1 MSSSKKD
8 IINILNLWKNNF
20 VNPSNWDEFKNKVN
34 ESVFRVLGRNN
45 SFTKYKKKQ
54 RSNAPKFN
62 DWISEIE
69 GGNKIKLIHI
79 YYWNLLDEIEK
90 KGKLVLNL
98 TKHQNI
104 IVTNKLYTKNTL
116 NKLTEKNKEMD
127 RQNSVNS
134 RMSQYYSGQIESSE
148 GINKFIKYIFFI
160 LLSIIIIVFIAKKQ
174 YKNKKI
180 SFYIIFLYLVT
191 YCFEPIM
198 FYIRLNT
205 EHFGEFFVNYFILYF
220 LFILIGLFLG
230 FKNFIFE
237 SDKNM
242 KLYFHALSATIVIS
256 LLLIIYKFFSYSWTK
271 QN

>member
-8 IINILNLWKNNF
+8 IINILSSWKNNF
-20 VNPSNWDEFKNKVN
+20 VSTSDWDDFKNKVN
-34 ESVFRVLGRNN
+34 NSVFRVLHGNN
-45 SFTKYKKKQ
+45 SFTKNKKKQ

-62 DWISEIE
+62 DWINNIE
-69 GGNKIKLIHI
+69 GGNRIKLIHI

-90 KGKLVLNL
+90 KGKLILNL

-104 IVTNKLYTKNTL
+104 INTNKLYTKNNL
-116 NKLTEKNKEMD
+116 DELTKKNKEME
-127 RQNSVNS
+127 RKNSVNS

-148 GINKFIKYIFFI
+148 GINKFIKYIFFV
-160 LLSIIIIVFIAKKQ
+160 LLSIIIVVFIAKKQ

-180 SFYIIFLYLVT
+180 SFYIIFLYLIT
-191 YCFEPIM
+191 YCLEPIM
-198 FYIRLNT
+198 FYIRLYT
-205 EHFGEFFVNYFILYF
+205 GHLGEFFVNYFILYF
-220 LFILIGLFLG
+220 LFIIMGLFLG

-256 LLLIIYKFFSYSWTK
+256 LILIIYKFFSYNWSQ